1 MYNTKDRPPRPVFKP
16 GAKLLTIPEEL
27 SPAHYP
33 PTAIFVENYT
43 EDTGIIVKWDSPG
56 WDGEGVVNNAW
67 YYHWRFMTLPEQLLF
82 NV

>member
-1 MYNTKDRPPRPVFKP
+1 MYNNTKDRPPRPTFKP
-16 GAKLLTIPEEL
+16 GTKLLTIPEEL
-27 SPAHYP
+27 PPKHYP

-43 EDTGIIVKWDSPG
+43 EDTGIIVKWDSPD
-56 WDGEGVVNNAW
+56 WDGVNNCW